1 MAPLDPILTSGDGSR
16 GAVTL
21 AESGSPPGS
30 RRRSGLGGRALQR
43 AQKSGRQ
50 RSSSSENATD
60 WLLGGSSEEQIST
73 QPRRKHGNRQS
84 CLEPEAV
91 LWA

>member
-1 MAPLDPILTSGDGSR
+1 MASLDPILSSGDGSP
-16 GAVTL
+16 GAVTS
-21 AESGSPPGS
+21 AENSSPPGS
-30 RRRSGLGGRALQR
+30 RRQSGLWGRALQR

-60 WLLGGSSEEQIST
+60 WLLGGGSEEQIST
-73 QPRRKHGNRQS
+73 RPRRKHGNRQS
-84 CLEPEAV
+84 CLELEEV